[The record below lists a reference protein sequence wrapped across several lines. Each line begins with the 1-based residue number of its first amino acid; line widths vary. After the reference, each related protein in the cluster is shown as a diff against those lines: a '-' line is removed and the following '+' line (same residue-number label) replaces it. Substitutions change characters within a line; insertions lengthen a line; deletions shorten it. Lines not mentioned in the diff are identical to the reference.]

1 MLARLMRGEKNACM
15 RQIIMHPT
23 GEGKKIRVENVG
35 VNKIDIT
42 YLEASESAS
51 KREIH
56 KHAD

>member
-1 MLARLMRGEKNACM
+1 MHVCARSLCILQVRE
-15 RQIIMHPT
+15 
-23 GEGKKIRVENVG
+23 KKIRVENVG